1 MFQKAFLSSMRFSY
15 HYIVWPIVALFLLL
29 LIILITI
36 VLSRIREHRR
46 LRGTYQPSL
55 NENGQPSRV
64 EFSMILKPPPE
75 ERLI

>member
-1 MFQKAFLSSMRFSY
+1 MWPSLVILS
-15 HYIVWPIVALFLLL
+15 
-29 LIILITI
+29 LITI
-36 VLSRIREHRR
+36 TLLIVVVGRIKENRR
-46 LRGTYQPSL
+46 LQGTYRPSL